1 MHAEKCLRI
10 LVVKGVSKML
20 LASCIENST
29 IHTKEWKLYTSV
41 MYAEKYLTALEIK
54 MFLGMMKRKS
64 TSINDHIKILRRKN
78 NKLSEIQIF
87 MFKQYAFL
95 IKLLGQQEQK

>member
-1 MHAEKCLRI
+1 
-10 LVVKGVSKML
+10 
-20 LASCIENST
+20 
-29 IHTKEWKLYTSV
+29 